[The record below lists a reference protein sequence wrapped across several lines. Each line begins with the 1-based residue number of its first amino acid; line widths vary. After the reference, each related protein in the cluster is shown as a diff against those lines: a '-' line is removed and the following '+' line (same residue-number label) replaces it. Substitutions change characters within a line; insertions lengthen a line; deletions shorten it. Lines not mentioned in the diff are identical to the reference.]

1 MSIEAFVGP
10 LPQAKKRG
18 RPAKHAS
25 AAERQ
30 AAWRAANA
38 VKTFRLDGKLD
49 GKLAGTVEALAS
61 QYEVDQTH
69 VINNLLRFALV
80 QRDWKRLG
88 IGGAAAWTVTD
99 KRYADGRRRLVERDA
114 DLDSFSLV

>member
-1 MSIEAFVGP
+1 MTSQAFVGP

-38 VKTFRLDGKLD
+38 VKTFRLDGKL
-49 GKLAGTVEALAS
+49 AGTIAALAS

-69 VINNLLRFALV
+69 VLNNLLRFALV